1 MEILNFP
8 GADQPAP
15 KKKKPARAILGIGI
29 IAAVAALSST
39 LAANIN
45 INSGPVEFGQGVA
58 QTVSCGDSEVPIIVT
73 PSTTF
78 QNSGTSV
85 SATPTN
91 GADSWYNRVEI
102 DTTGLAVGMVV
113 TGTNIE
119 PNTVIMTLGDGW
131 LYLNNYTTW
140 NDDGPITFSASAG
153 TPTSMTPNDWDTSTS
168 NWLNFTD
175 TSDLVVGMVVSGDG
189 IPSNTVIVTINGN
202 EIDTNNS
209 FVYSSGAISFT
220 NSGGGTFAMSSI
232 TLSDIPDA
240 CNGKVFTIKVYDN
253 NSSTPLTL
261 GNLDGTDTSALVW
274 WANGWSDGS
283 NNATREN
290 EAAVYFPG
298 SDWLCFNW
306 ESDCY
311 NNTYAVETAYYG
323 NSDVASHSFKLNLP
337 TPIDATR
344 VYKITLETQDD
355 SSALN
360 IWGDNWGFYQE
371 WL

>member
-1 MEILNFP
+1 ML
-8 GADQPAP
+8 
-15 KKKKPARAILGIGI
+15 
-29 IAAVAALSST
+29 
-39 LAANIN
+39 
-45 INSGPVEFGQGVA
+45 
-58 QTVSCGDSEVPIIVT
+58 
-73 PSTTF
+73 
-78 QNSGTSV
+78 
-85 SATPTN
+85 
-91 GADSWYNRVEI
+91 
-102 DTTGLAVGMVV
+102 
-113 TGTNIE
+113 
-119 PNTVIMTLGDGW
+119 
-131 LYLNNYTTW
+131 
-140 NDDGPITFSASAG
+140 
-153 TPTSMTPNDWDTSTS
+153 
-168 NWLNFTD
+168 
-175 TSDLVVGMVVSGDG
+175 VSGDG
-189 IPSNTVIVTINGN
+189 IETGTLVGTVTSGTIHL
-202 EIDTNNS
+202 DK
-209 FVYSSGAISFT
+209 YSTGELTGDITFSG
-220 NSGGGTFAMSSI
+220 GGGTFAMSSI

-274 WANGWSDGS
+274 WANGWQPDGS
-283 NNATREN
+283 NSATREN

>member
-73 PSTTF
+73 PS
-78 QNSGTSV
+78 S
-85 SATPTN
+85 
-91 GADSWYNRVEI
+91 
-102 DTTGLAVGMVV
+102 
-113 TGTNIE
+113 
-119 PNTVIMTLGDGW
+119 
-131 LYLNNYTTW
+131 
-140 NDDGPITFSASAG
+140 
-153 TPTSMTPNDWDTSTS
+153 
-168 NWLNFTD
+168 
-175 TSDLVVGMVVSGDG
+175 
-189 IPSNTVIVTINGN
+189 
-202 EIDTNNS
+202 
-209 FVYSSGAISFT
+209 SFT
-220 NSGGGTFAMSSI
+220 NSDSGTFAMSSI

-240 CNGKVFTIKVYDN
+240 CNGKVFTIKVYDD

-274 WANGWSDGS
+274 WANGWQPDGS
-283 NNATREN
+283 ITATREN

-311 NNTYAVETAYYG
+311 NNIYAVETAYYG